1 LGAGFGTI
9 FKMDGSGKVTILHRF
24 PTDGSE
30 GSPSSGLVRDQ
41 QGNLYGVT
49 SPSQFFPTGF
59 GILYKLT
66 P

>member
-1 LGAGFGTI
+1 LGPGFGTI
-9 FKMDGSGKVTILHRF
+9 FKMDASGQVTILHRF

-30 GSPSSGLVRDQ
+30 GTPSSGLVRDP

-59 GILYKLT
+59 GIVYKLT